1 MTGTLGSRTGR
12 VRALIVD
19 DEPGPAEPL
28 SVAVTVAVTAAGRR
42 PCPAADGRRA
52 PRCARGRAPYAV
64 VPDGVPMYGVPSYG
78 TPTYGTPPVL
88 SVEEAGSP
96 DGGGLV
102 EGRVTRPVVDGR

>member
-19 DEPGPAEPL
+19 VEPGPAEPL
-28 SVAVTVAVTAAGRR
+28 SVAVTVAGRR

-64 VPDGVPMYGVPSYG
+64 VPDEVPSNGTPLQGTPPCG
-78 TPTYGTPPVL
+78 TPTVL
-88 SVEEAGSP
+88 SVEEARSL